1 MAETTTL
8 HVTVLSSHYVG
19 VNDTDDSASASFVAS
34 SAAHKKDTASVKAG
48 VAVPKAASKD
58 QDTYACRTSAEQLDS
73 IARVLRTLVEQQHEC
88 PLSAQQPSENV
99 ARHVHRVQLA
109 KAVRD
114 GALPW
119 LEVVPHLLED
129 AELGMLVSRGA
140 AFGGDARSTLST
152 SSLLSDPSAA
162 LALAPAATTA
172 ATPASRTS
180 SRGRSSGANNAGNA
194 AGGAMSRRRTSSGSS
209 RRGSTLVARQQSM
222 TDAERQHFQAFVSSQ
237 LPMCEVVSVPATDA
251 AIAPSSP
258 PTTQNYY
265 PIIFLYRLINEEEV
279 VAALAALS
287 SAGKDEAGGVTAERE
302 RQRRRTR
309 ASQAS
314 ALVTRAVWNTLR
326 PVLRAY
332 LHRTGAAVVP
342 THLSVVWAVA
352 EPCLLEGLNG
362 YSSEDGRGDA
372 SFFSCPLTGPAADAV
387 EVADGM
393 TSVERWVR
401 LVPRGVVYLYDPV
414 SLSGSGAAT
423 VEAALAAFH
432 VEHAADG
439 PRSPVEAGTAKGDYR
454 RGSAD
459 GGTRNAP
466 PQRGSQATSSVH
478 KAPRGISGG
487 TASAA
492 VAATRGRGGN
502 GRDDGGLVSCTTT
515 AATAAGNE
523 PLSHALADPVDAAA
537 TTAALVDF
545 DADPSAFPYC
555 AVDAASLACYLYAG
569 CDSAA
574 DSAAHATPARD
585 LRGKAVTRFVAKAV
599 AYQSAVLATISTK
612 TLVNVKAKSSL
623 RVTGELL
630 QWMQDFLSAAA
641 AADGDESHDSAAL
654 LNDVAKTSLTRTGLG
669 ASRWP
674 LPLWVVAAVPL
685 ATIPPLPLRS
695 SASVTSSAAQDAA
708 TLQPESAALSA
719 LTTWVSALAGE
730 RGDESCGGYGVELL
744 LRQVAR
750 MGRLTSAYAAWTLQ
764 CTPRAA
770 AAAAVNHASDSG
782 RNADV
787 DNDGTQEV
795 DKKLVAGVVYFTHDA
810 YTGGIFTV
818 LNGVSALMAQAS
830 CSLAD
835 QKPPQMLTAVC
846 AAAHG
851 DDGAPVPPGTQP
863 EAERAHH
870 LSCCLFHRYRSPFQ
884 KLAAA
889 QDGGGGAAETATV
902 PRSLPAADAGKVSA
916 APTMA
921 TTAARVPGR
930 CAVAVTETKES
941 ADVLLPPYPQEVVAM
956 VRHFVAK
963 NVGHFEVNTTRGTD
977 TVAAAVN
984 GNGAGASGGMASSA
998 MVDSIVAGSFSPTA
1012 RVTTLNMTTPSTDL
1026 LLRQQQQQQRRR
1038 LRGQGSGGVVPALRP
1053 YVHGVRLVKEVSKAH
1068 LGRRPNAEAAVL
1080 LQEAV
1085 ESTLATPPSWSS
1097 ASSFCHPT
1105 PRVNDAQETAEK
1117 AYVAKVNAFDLLQR
1131 YLTACHDTPSLHTQ
1145 LAVTKAVAKRT
1156 DSALSAANA
1165 ASAAAQA
1172 LTARV
1177 YEHCLQQVMLHQ
1189 LLREAGLEDVSEDW
1203 SVTEQVPPETI
1214 VPALVDFRERFGA
1227 HNVAVTASALDYCTH
1242 STTPQ
1247 PAAAPATVEKLFSD
1261 KLATIPT
1268 PGATVTRDAAARKVD
1283 EVHQTSAYAHNAL
1296 NVHPTRR
1303 VTQLWMVGVAAPPQT
1318 SKQRDDAAAGQVDSW
1333 EKKREGERQRQR
1345 QPTSMPQSCRARKWV
1360 DMVPR
1365 AGSTTSMEVY
1375 AVWWSLLQAEL
1386 KKKASSATLG
1396 RSLSSAADEGKCA
1409 PALTTRLVYQL
1420 VKQYVQRHAEASTA
1434 LLRTAENIPS
1444 APSEAA
1450 TVSTAPMRFTTHET
1464 LFPCGDAMLEV
1475 WSSEAQRTCRYIKT
1489 NEVTAALH
1497 AGARPPDALS
1507 SPLRLA
1513 VRWDDGLLFSCSTTG
1528 AQQSSFVPLMDVQVT
1543 TSNFVLQRGA
1553 IASPP
1558 TTPAGA
1564 ASTGARRC
1572 GGSCGGGAG
1581 ARFAGVRPG

>member
-73 IARVLRTLVEQQHEC
+73 IARVLQTLVEQQHEC

-222 TDAERQHFQAFVSSQ
+222 TDAERQHFQAFVNSQ

-314 ALVTRAVWNTLR
+314 ALVTRAVWHTLR

-502 GRDDGGLVSCTTT
+502 G
-515 AATAAGNE
+515 
-523 PLSHALADPVDAAA
+523 
-537 TTAALVDF
+537 
-545 DADPSAFPYC
+545 
-555 AVDAASLACYLYAG
+555 
-569 CDSAA
+569 
-574 DSAAHATPARD
+574 
-585 LRGKAVTRFVAKAV
+585 
-599 AYQSAVLATISTK
+599 
-612 TLVNVKAKSSL
+612 
-623 RVTGELL
+623 
-630 QWMQDFLSAAA
+630 
-641 AADGDESHDSAAL
+641 
-654 LNDVAKTSLTRTGLG
+654 
-669 ASRWP
+669 
-674 LPLWVVAAVPL
+674 
-685 ATIPPLPLRS
+685 
-695 SASVTSSAAQDAA
+695 
-708 TLQPESAALSA
+708 
-719 LTTWVSALAGE
+719 
-730 RGDESCGGYGVELL
+730 
-744 LRQVAR
+744 
-750 MGRLTSAYAAWTLQ
+750 
-764 CTPRAA
+764 
-770 AAAAVNHASDSG
+770 
-782 RNADV
+782 
-787 DNDGTQEV
+787 
-795 DKKLVAGVVYFTHDA
+795 
-810 YTGGIFTV
+810 
-818 LNGVSALMAQAS
+818 
-830 CSLAD
+830 
-835 QKPPQMLTAVC
+835 
-846 AAAHG
+846 
-851 DDGAPVPPGTQP
+851 
-863 EAERAHH
+863 
-870 LSCCLFHRYRSPFQ
+870 
-884 KLAAA
+884 
-889 QDGGGGAAETATV
+889 
-902 PRSLPAADAGKVSA
+902 
-916 APTMA
+916 
-921 TTAARVPGR
+921 
-930 CAVAVTETKES
+930 
-941 ADVLLPPYPQEVVAM
+941 
-956 VRHFVAK
+956 
-963 NVGHFEVNTTRGTD
+963 
-977 TVAAAVN
+977 
-984 GNGAGASGGMASSA
+984 
-998 MVDSIVAGSFSPTA
+998 
-1012 RVTTLNMTTPSTDL
+1012 
-1026 LLRQQQQQQRRR
+1026 
-1038 LRGQGSGGVVPALRP
+1038 
-1053 YVHGVRLVKEVSKAH
+1053 
-1068 LGRRPNAEAAVL
+1068 
-1080 LQEAV
+1080 
-1085 ESTLATPPSWSS
+1085 
-1097 ASSFCHPT
+1097 
-1105 PRVNDAQETAEK
+1105 
-1117 AYVAKVNAFDLLQR
+1117 
-1131 YLTACHDTPSLHTQ
+1131 
-1145 LAVTKAVAKRT
+1145 
-1156 DSALSAANA
+1156 
-1165 ASAAAQA
+1165 
-1172 LTARV
+1172 
-1177 YEHCLQQVMLHQ
+1177 
-1189 LLREAGLEDVSEDW
+1189 
-1203 SVTEQVPPETI
+1203 
-1214 VPALVDFRERFGA
+1214 
-1227 HNVAVTASALDYCTH
+1227 
-1242 STTPQ
+1242 
-1247 PAAAPATVEKLFSD
+1247 
-1261 KLATIPT
+1261 
-1268 PGATVTRDAAARKVD
+1268 
-1283 EVHQTSAYAHNAL
+1283 
-1296 NVHPTRR
+1296 
-1303 VTQLWMVGVAAPPQT
+1303 
-1318 SKQRDDAAAGQVDSW
+1318 
-1333 EKKREGERQRQR
+1333 
-1345 QPTSMPQSCRARKWV
+1345 
-1360 DMVPR
+1360 
-1365 AGSTTSMEVY
+1365 
-1375 AVWWSLLQAEL
+1375 
-1386 KKKASSATLG
+1386 
-1396 RSLSSAADEGKCA
+1396 
-1409 PALTTRLVYQL
+1409 
-1420 VKQYVQRHAEASTA
+1420 
-1434 LLRTAENIPS
+1434 
-1444 APSEAA
+1444 
-1450 TVSTAPMRFTTHET
+1450 
-1464 LFPCGDAMLEV
+1464 
-1475 WSSEAQRTCRYIKT
+1475 
-1489 NEVTAALH
+1489 
-1497 AGARPPDALS
+1497 
-1507 SPLRLA
+1507 
-1513 VRWDDGLLFSCSTTG
+1513 
-1528 AQQSSFVPLMDVQVT
+1528 
-1543 TSNFVLQRGA
+1543 
-1553 IASPP
+1553 
-1558 TTPAGA
+1558 
-1564 ASTGARRC
+1564 
-1572 GGSCGGGAG
+1572 
-1581 ARFAGVRPG
+1581 